1 MPNRPEFQQISPRAR
16 ACAPCG
22 GSGHPLEKKRI
33 LLENISRQTKSAPGA
48 LVISAY
54 LSAPP
59 QHHLARPAWQLGI
72 AIYNRFRANYLWG
85 NLKYRRPRIG
95 RNIKFSN
102 TGLRVDRKIIKMRF
116 HIEDKVVFDPDEGS
130 LLPWDQDKIILKYN
144 EALLLKLL
152 LSGLFEKNELIENV
166 WGKTIVTDSSYH
178 KLVFDLRAQL
188 EKSGLDPKIIKTI
201 PRRGC
206 QFVGAFVLLEPQA
219 DADAPSPALEA
230 GPQEPRPA
238 PAPQRRKARWRLPAR
253 IDRRQ
258 TLAALAIIALGL
270 LLGWHAS
277 WWIPQMNIHKMR
289 DGARSLFVVGNVYR
303 DAPKL
308 PESGGDAFYI
318 KSGKCTAS
326 YLCDKK
332 YGSDL
337 NCKNK
342 IVF

>member
-1 MPNRPEFQQISPRAR
+1 MPQ
-16 ACAPCG
+16 G
-22 GSGHPLEKKRI
+22 
-33 LLENISRQTKSAPGA
+33 
-48 LVISAY
+48 V
-54 LSAPP
+54 
-59 QHHLARPAWQLGI
+59 
-72 AIYNRFRANYLWG
+72 
-85 NLKYRRPRIG
+85 
-95 RNIKFSN
+95 SN
-102 TGLRVDRKIIKMRF
+102 TGRGVGRKIIKMRF

-130 LLPWDQDKIILKYN
+130 LLPGDQDKIILKYN

-206 QFVGAFVLLEPQA
+206 QFVGAFATLEPRE
-219 DADAPSPALEA
+219 DADGALPAPESLPPAA
-230 GPQEPRPA
+230 GAA
-238 PAPQRRKARWRLPAR
+238 PAPKRRMARWRLPVR
-253 IDRRQ
+253 VDRRQ
-258 TLAALAIIALGL
+258 ALALLAITAAGL